1 MDDSLKPIFESVEEG
16 MMKAIDHMNKEL
28 LKLRAGKATPSMLSS
43 VMVEYYGSPTPL
55 SQVANVNTPDAR
67 TLVVQA
73 WEKSIV
79 PDIERAII
87 NSNLGY
93 NPQNDGEVIIIN
105 IPPLTEERRRD
116 LVKNAKKEAENGKV
130 SLRNIRRDAN
140 ESIKKL
146 QKDGL
151 SEDMAK
157 DAEAEVQK
165 TTDSYSNKIESILA
179 DKEKEIMTV

>member
-1 MDDSLKPIFESVEEG
+1 MDESLKPVFDSVEEG
-16 MMKAIDHMNKEL
+16 MSKAIDHLNKEL
-28 LKLRAGKATPSMLSS
+28 LKLRAGKASPSMLSG

-55 SQVANVNTPDAR
+55 NQVANVNTPDAR

-105 IPPLTEERRRD
+105 IPPLTEERRIE
-116 LVKNAKKEAENGKV
+116 LVKSAKKEVENGKV

-140 ESIKKL
+140 EVIKKL

-165 TTDSYSNKIESILA
+165 STDGYSDKMDAIFT